1 MSDSQSLAE
10 KIVES
15 IDSLPAM
22 DPVITRVLSLVSDPN
37 TSPRALAGVIRNDV
51 SLTARILKLS
61 NSAIFGLSRQ
71 VTSIEQAVLV
81 LGFNEIRN
89 LVIVSV
95 TFDLMTLGDSK
106 ELFEKLWNHF
116 ISVSVIARFLC
127 KKFTPDLIDVAYV
140 AGLLH
145 DIGKVPFAMRFPEEY
160 TEIFKKVSEFPNQ
173 IHKLELEEFGC
184 DHQEMGSLLLERWN
198 IPDTIVS
205 VTGKHHD
212 MEEAVDDD
220 LRINKLIELA
230 DFFSYVV
237 MFNKVPEQEIDKMFI
252 NILGDGILWKEWI
265 TELQASLK
273 EEFLTLAFA

>member
-1 MSDSQSLAE
+1 MGENQSFAQ

-22 DPVITRVLSLVSDPN
+22 DPVISKVLSLVSDPN
-37 TSPRALAGVIRNDV
+37 TSPRALAGIIKNDAA
-51 SLTARILKLS
+51 LTARILKLS

-89 LVIVSV
+89 LVLVSA
-95 TFDLMTLGDSK
+95 TFDLMTLGDAK
-106 ELFEKLWNHF
+106 DLFHNLWNHF

-145 DIGKVPFAMRFPEEY
+145 DIGKVPFAMRFPDEY
-160 TEIFKKVSEFPNQ
+160 SEFFEKNSMFPNQ
-173 IHKLELEEFGC
+173 IHKIELAEFEC
-184 DHQEMGSLLLERWN
+184 DHQEMGRLLLEKWN
-198 IPDTIVS
+198 IPETISS
-205 VTGKHHD
+205 VCGNHHD
-212 MEEAVDDD
+212 MDEAVDDD

-230 DFFSYVV
+230 DYFSYVV
-237 MFNKVPEQEIDKMFI
+237 MFNKVPEEKVDSMFL
-252 NILGDGILWKEWI
+252 NIIGEKVNWKEWI
-265 TELQASLK
+265 PELQASLK